1 MPRIVDCF
9 VASPFERLA
18 RCGLLGLAI
27 LGLIGADVAGA
38 IEATSL
44 DERPAPL
51 TTLRT
56 EEADD
61 RLTALAL
68 FSAARLK
75 EQKAEPA
82 AALRQYQRALRYGAD
97 RATVWP
103 LVVGLAFDLDRHE
116 EAIRYALLAA
126 EQGPVEPALLRQL
139 ALYLTQTGDRA
150 GAIRFYERA
159 LAAGPASP
167 ADGLRLQFELGR
179 LHFLEGDSVRAA
191 ERLEPVFAALQNESD
206 GRLSAEDRR
215 ALLEQPA
222 LAWRL
227 FAEAFLAANRFD
239 QAEAAFARSQQANSS
254 EGLRAF
260 AAARVARG
268 RGDTDESR
276 RQLQAYFASKSAEA
290 GADPYDLLLQ
300 GVADEQAALAELKR
314 LHADD
319 PENAALR
326 LVLARRSLAA
336 GDLALARELL
346 ERSVAERL
354 TPEVMQPLAEAYRL
368 QNDWTALVLHL
379 GKVLEASGGLA
390 AVQEQVRWLA
400 ADPAQIAALSAAADE
415 LARSQPLARP
425 VRLALALVALEGRQY
440 SLAEKWFN
448 AALDDSN
455 KDQAAD
461 LFLGWGVGLLLAD
474 QNSAGVLVLERGVE
488 RNFAEPAGS
497 LLRYQ
502 LAGALALGEQ
512 YDAALHQAR
521 RAAALRS
528 QSPEFAVRV
537 PWVLYHAGQY
547 AEAAVEFE
555 KLFNRFDAGQ
565 EVPGSREA
573 LRVARLTASHAELQR
588 GRLTESEELLEQV
601 LDEFPDDVG
610 AMNDLAYLWAD
621 RGQHPQRALAL
632 AQAAVAAQPENA
644 AYRDSLGWALFKLG
658 RSEEAIAELER
669 AADTDPPDGVV
680 LDHLGDAYA
689 QAGRSED
696 ARRTWRRAVEQLDP
710 KEEEKRLV
718 DVRRKLE
725 ETAPPATP

>member
-1 MPRIVDCF
+1 M
-9 VASPFERLA
+9 
-18 RCGLLGLAI
+18 GLAFSGVI
-27 LGLIGADVAGA
+27 RVGPASAA
-38 IEATSL
+38 EATNL

-51 TTLRT
+51 TVVRS
-56 EEADD
+56 EEAND

-75 EQKAEPA
+75 EQKEEPA
-82 AALRQYQRALRYGAD
+82 AALRQYQRALRFGAD
-97 RATVWP
+97 HATVWP
-103 LVVGLAFDLDRHE
+103 IVVGLAFDLDRHE

-126 EQGPVEPALLRQL
+126 EQGSVEPALLRQL

-150 GAIRFYERA
+150 GAIRFYERV
-159 LAAGPASP
+159 LAAGPTSP

-191 ERLEPVFAALQNESD
+191 DRLEPVFAALQNESD
-206 GRLSAEDRR
+206 GQLSADDRR
-215 ALLEQPA
+215 ALLDQPA
-222 LAWRL
+222 LTWRL

-239 QAEAAFARSQQANSS
+239 QAEAAFALSQQASPS

-260 AAARVARG
+260 SAARVARG
-268 RGDTDESR
+268 RGDAAESR
-276 RQLQAYFASKSAEA
+276 KQLEAYLASKSAEA

-300 GVADEQAALAELKR
+300 GITDEQAALNELKR
-314 LHADD
+314 LHGND

-326 LVLARRSLAA
+326 LVLARRGLAA
-336 GDLALARELL
+336 GELAIARELL
-346 ERSVAERL
+346 EKAAAETL
-354 TPEVMQPLAEAYRL
+354 TPEAMPSLAELYRL
-368 QNDWTALVLHL
+368 QNDWSALALHL
-379 GKVLEASGGLA
+379 GRVLEASGGLSP
-390 AVQEQVRWLA
+390 VQEQVRWLA
-400 ADPAQIAALSAAADE
+400 ADPAQIAALSNAADT
-415 LARSQPLARP
+415 LARNQPLARP

-461 LFLGWGVGLLLAD
+461 LFLGWGVGLLLAE
-474 QNSAGVLVLERGVE
+474 QNAAGAAVLARGVE
-488 RNFAEPAGS
+488 RGFAEPAGS

-537 PWVLYHAGQY
+537 PWVLYHAGRH
-547 AEAAVEFE
+547 AEAAAEFE

-565 EVPGSREA
+565 DVSGGREA
-573 LRVARLTASHAELQR
+573 LRIARLTASHAELQR
-588 GRLTESEELLEQV
+588 GRVAESEELLEQV
-601 LDEFPDDVG
+601 LDEFPGDVG

-632 AQAAVAAQPENA
+632 AQAAVAAQPENH
-644 AYRDSLGWALFKLG
+644 AYRDSLGWVLFKLG
-658 RSEEAIAELER
+658 RSDEAIAELER

-689 QAGRSED
+689 QAGRSDD
-696 ARRTWRRAVEQLDP
+696 ARRTWRLASELLDP
-710 KEEEKRLV
+710 KEEDARLT

-725 ETAPPATP
+725 DAKPAAMP